1 MRLHILPLFASAVL
15 LLAGCAGYHVGPVR
29 PTYMN
34 GINTISVPTLRNGTL
49 VPRLEVPLANIVI
62 KQFQQDGTYQIGS
75 DENADAI
82 LEGTVDQLTLVP
94 ARALRGN
101 VLQTTEFQLQLVIDF
116 KLINRVTGKELVHRK
131 VTGTTE
137 FFVGGDLQ
145 QDEQQAIPLAAEQA
159 AVQIV
164 SVLSEG
170 F

>member
-1 MRLHILPLFASAVL
+1 MRPSLLPVFAAAIL
-15 LLAGCAGYHVGPVR
+15 LLSGCAGYHVGPVK

-49 VPRLEVPLANIVI
+49 VPRLEVPIANIVI

-75 DENADAI
+75 DENSDAI
-82 LEGTVDQLTLVP
+82 LEGTIDKLSLVP
-94 ARALRGN
+94 TRALRGN
-101 VLQTTEFQLQLVIDF
+101 VLQTTEFQLQLEIDF
-116 KLINRVTGKELVHRK
+116 RLTSRVTGKELAHRK
-131 VTGTTE
+131 VIGTTE

-164 SVLSEG
+164 SILSEG

>member
-1 MRLHILPLFASAVL
+1 MRPSLLPVFAAAIL
-15 LLAGCAGYHVGPVR
+15 LLSGCAGYHVGPVK

-49 VPRLEVPLANIVI
+49 VPRLEVPIANIVI

-75 DENADAI
+75 DENSDAI
-82 LEGTVDQLTLVP
+82 LEGTVDKLSLVP
-94 ARALRGN
+94 TRALRGN
-101 VLQTTEFQLQLVIDF
+101 VLQTTEFQLQLEIDF
-116 KLINRVTGKELVHRK
+116 RLTSRVTGKELAHRK
-131 VTGTTE
+131 VIGTTE

-164 SVLSEG
+164 SILSEG